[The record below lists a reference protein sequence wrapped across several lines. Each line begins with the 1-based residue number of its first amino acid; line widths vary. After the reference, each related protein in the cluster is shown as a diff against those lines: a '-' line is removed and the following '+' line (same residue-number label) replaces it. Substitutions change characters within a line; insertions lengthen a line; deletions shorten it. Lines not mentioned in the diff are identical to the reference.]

1 MGKGL
6 KLSVAKLPETQAAV
20 DLTDYADYTLTARLT
35 VDENQVMM
43 EGSVLTLPPY
53 AVAVLTQNK

>member
-1 MGKGL
+1 MNIQD
-6 KLSVAKLPETQAAV
+6 AQAAV
-20 DLTDYADYTLTARLT
+20 DLTDYADYALTARLT

-43 EGSVLTLPPY
+43 DGSVLTLPPY